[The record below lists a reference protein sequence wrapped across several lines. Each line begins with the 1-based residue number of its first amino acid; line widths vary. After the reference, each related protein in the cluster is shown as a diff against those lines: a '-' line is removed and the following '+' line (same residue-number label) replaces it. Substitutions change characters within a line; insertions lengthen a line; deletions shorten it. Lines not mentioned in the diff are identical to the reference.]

1 VPCGTFGR
9 LYPVGAVPV
18 HFVCGIWGV
27 LSVGIFAV
35 GNPDTGAW
43 NGVTSPVTGIV
54 GGSFIQIVPQLI
66 EVVSVTIVAFGLSY
80 VFFSALKRAGL
91 MRSRAEDEIG
101 GLDMPEMGE
110 LGYVTDGVAVP
121 GGMSEEPATL
131 KGSMAA
137 PAS

>member
-1 VPCGTFGR
+1 MGGSFGQI
-9 LYPVGAVPV
+9 LPQV
-18 HFVCGIWGV
+18 FEV
-27 LSVGIFAV
+27 LAVGIFA
-35 GNPDTGAW
+35 
-43 NGVTSPVTGIV
+43 
-54 GGSFIQIVPQLI
+54 
-66 EVVSVTIVAFGLSY
+66 FGTSY
-80 VFFSALKRAGL
+80 VLFSVLKRAGL

-131 KGSMAA
+131 KGGMAA